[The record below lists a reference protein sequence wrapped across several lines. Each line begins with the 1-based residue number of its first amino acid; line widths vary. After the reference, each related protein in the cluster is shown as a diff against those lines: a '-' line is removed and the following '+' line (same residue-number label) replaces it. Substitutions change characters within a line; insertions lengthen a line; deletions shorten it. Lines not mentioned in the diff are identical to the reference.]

1 MPNMQKEKTPMPL
14 LSVEKRRTTFEEVAL
29 GYSVEDAINEA
40 KRCLNCK
47 NSPCRS
53 GCPVGIDIPAFISR
67 VAEGDFEGAYEI
79 IERDNCLSAV
89 SGRVCPQERQCE
101 GKCVRGIK
109 GESVGIGRLERF
121 VSDYMRAKKS
131 VQRVKSNGKRIAVIG
146 TGPAG
151 LSCAGELLNMGFEVT
166 LFEAFHKAGGV
177 LVYGIPEFRL
187 PKAIVAE
194 AVDALVERGARLET
208 NAVIGRTLTVDELF
222 EEGYSAVFI
231 GSGAGL
237 PMFMGIEG
245 EALIGVL
252 SANEY
257 LTRINL
263 MKAYLDGYDTPVVKS
278 RRVAVIGAG
287 NVAMDA
293 ARCAVRLGAEEVSI
307 VYRRGEEEIPARAEE
322 VEHAKE
328 EGVIFRLLTSPEKIL
343 GDEQGKVRAMLCY
356 RTELGD
362 PDASGRRRPV
372 RIEGSEFELEVD
384 TVIMAL
390 GTTPNPLLK
399 DTTPGLDTNSRGCLV
414 TSDGITTTR
423 EGVFAGGDAVTGAAT
438 VILAMGAGKE
448 GARKIKEYINGVS
461 FG

>member
-1 MPNMQKEKTPMPL
+1 MANMQKEKTPMPL
-14 LSVEKRRTTFEEVAL
+14 LSLVKRQTSFEEVAL
-29 GYSVEDAINEA
+29 GYSAEEAVNEA

-47 NSPCRS
+47 NAPCRT
-53 GCPVGIDIPAFISR
+53 GCPVGIDIPAFIAR

-79 IERDNCLSAV
+79 IQKDNCLSAI

-109 GESVGIGRLERF
+109 GESVAIGRLERF
-121 VSDYMRAKKS
+121 VSDYMRAKEKFA
-131 VQRVKSNGKRIAVIG
+131 KPETNGKKIAIIG

-151 LSCAGELLNMGFEVT
+151 LSCAGELLNNGFEVT

-187 PKAIVAE
+187 PKQIVAE
-194 AVDALVERGARLET
+194 TLDSLIARGAKLET
-208 NAVIGRTLTVDELF
+208 NTVVGRTVTIDELF
-222 EEGYSAVFI
+222 EMGYSAVFI

-257 LTRINL
+257 LTRTNL
-263 MKAYLDGYDTPVVKS
+263 MKAYLDDYDTPRVKS
-278 RRVAVIGAG
+278 RRVAVVGAG

-307 VYRRGEEEIPARAEE
+307 VYRRGEDEIPARAEE

-328 EGVIFRLLTSPEKIL
+328 EGVIFRLLTSPEKII
-343 GDEQGKVRAMLCY
+343 GDETGRVKSILCY
-356 RTELGD
+356 KTELGE

-372 RIEGSEFELEVD
+372 RVPDSEFELEVD

-399 DTTPGLDTNSRGCLV
+399 DTTPGLESNSRGCLI

-423 EGVFAGGDAVTGAAT
+423 ENVYAGGDAVTGAAT

-448 GARKIKEYINGVS
+448 AAKKITQS
-461 FG
+461 LS

>member
-1 MPNMQKEKTPMPL
+1 MPL

>member
-1 MPNMQKEKTPMPL
+1 MANMQQQKTPMPL
-14 LSVEKRRTTFEEVAL
+14 LSIEKRRTTFEEVAL
-29 GYSVEDAINEA
+29 GYSTEDAINEA
-40 KRCLNCK
+40 KRCLGCK
-47 NSPCRS
+47 NSPCRA
-53 GCPVGIDIPAFISR
+53 GCPVGIDIPAFIAK
-67 VAEGDFEGAYEI
+67 VAEGDFEEAYNI
-79 IERDNCLSAV
+79 IQKDNCLSSI

-109 GESVGIGRLERF
+109 GESVAIGRLERF

-131 VQRVKSNGKRIAVIG
+131 LDKVKTNGKKIAVIG

-151 LSCAGELLNMGFEVT
+151 LSCAGELLNYGFDVT

-187 PKAIVAE
+187 PKEIVAE
-194 AVDALVERGARLET
+194 TVDDLVKRGAKLET
-208 NAVIGRTLTVDELF
+208 NAVIGRTLTVNELF
-222 EEGYSAVFI
+222 EMGYSAVFI

-237 PMFMGIEG
+237 PMFMNIEG
-245 EALIGVL
+245 EELVGVL

-257 LTRINL
+257 LTRTNL
-263 MKAYLDGYDTPVVKS
+263 MKAYLDEYDTPAVRS
-278 RRVAVIGAG
+278 RKVAVVGAG

-307 VYRRGEEEIPARAEE
+307 VYRRGEDEIPARAEE

-343 GDEQGKVRAMLCY
+343 DDGCGRVRAMQCY
-356 RTELGD
+356 RTELGE

-372 RIEGSEFELEVD
+372 RVEGSEFELEVD

-390 GTTPNPLLK
+390 GTTPNPLIRN
-399 DTTPGLDTNSRGCLV
+399 TTPGLETNAKGCLV

-438 VILAMGAGKE
+438 VILERGAGKD
-448 GARKIKEYINGVS
+448 AAKKIYEYVMNK
-461 FG
+461 